1 VYMIIDFKVDYDT
14 VTYDSSY
21 VERTLPPVLRMTLGI
36 VTLTEVGVQRRISTR
51 MAAHEK
57 RLTEKRATEEFVRP
71 RDAAV
76 QLQISYPTVKQWIY
90 NRKLRAVKTPGGH
103 YRIPQSEVDRLLHR
117 TRGHNEDERRVSYKR
132 ISGRNQLV
140 GRIVDIRVS
149 GLVAQV
155 TLSVGGQLITSL
167 ITSGAVR
174 EMQLRKGQT
183 AAALIKATEVMII
196 RV

>member
-1 VYMIIDFKVDYDT
+1 MRKSGKSIQ
-14 VTYDSSY
+14 
-21 VERTLPPVLRMTLGI
+21 EQAELLHL
-36 VTLTEVGVQRRISTR
+36 
-51 MAAHEK
+51 
-57 RLTEKRATEEFVRP
+57 

-76 QLQISYPTVKQWIY
+76 QLGISFPTIKQWIY
-90 NRKLRAVKTPGGH
+90 KKKIRSVQTAGGH
-103 YRIPQSEVDRLLHR
+103 HRIPQSEVDRLLYR
-117 TRGHNEDERRVSYKR
+117 SRGHNEEERRASYQR

-140 GRIVDIRVS
+140 GRIVDVRVS

-174 EMQLRKGQT
+174 EMKLKKGQT

>member
-1 VYMIIDFKVDYDT
+1 MKT
-14 VTYDSSY
+14 KTNRAPAG
-21 VERTLPPVLRMTLGI
+21 ETLL
-36 VTLTEVGVQRRISTR
+36 
-51 MAAHEK
+51 
-57 RLTEKRATEEFVRP
+57 RP

-76 QLQISYPTVKQWIY
+76 QLQISYPTIKQWIY
-90 NRKLRAVKTPGGH
+90 HRKLKAVKTPGGH
-103 YRIPQSEVDRLLHR
+103 YRIPQSEIDRLLYR
-117 TRGHNEDERRVSYKR
+117 TRGRNEGERRVTYQR

-140 GRIVDIRVS
+140 GRVVDVRVS

-174 EMQLRKGQT
+174 EMHLKKGQT

>member
-1 VYMIIDFKVDYDT
+1 MRTRD
-14 VTYDSSY
+14 DSGTKTAEL
-21 VERTLPPVLRMTLGI
+21 VKL
-36 VTLTEVGVQRRISTR
+36 
-51 MAAHEK
+51 
-57 RLTEKRATEEFVRP
+57 

-76 QLQISYPTVKQWIY
+76 QLGVSFPTIKQWIY
-90 NRKLRAVKTPGGH
+90 KKKIRSVQTAGGH
-103 YRIPQSEVDRLLHR
+103 HRIPQSEVDRLLYR
-117 TRGHNEDERRVSYKR
+117 TRGHNENERRVSYRR

-140 GRIVDIRVS
+140 GRIVEIRVS

-167 ITSGAVR
+167 ITASAAR
-174 EMQLRKGQT
+174 EMQLKKGQT

>member
-1 VYMIIDFKVDYDT
+1 MRKQRK
-14 VTYDSSY
+14 S
-21 VERTLPPVLRMTLGI
+21 ERSL
-36 VTLTEVGVQRRISTR
+36 
-51 MAAHEK
+51 
-57 RLTEKRATEEFVRP
+57 ATENFLRP

-76 QLQISYPTVKQWIY
+76 QLQISYPTIKQWIY
-90 NRKLRAVKTPGGH
+90 HRKLRAAKTPGGH
-103 YRIPQSEVDRLLHR
+103 YRIPQSEIDRLLYR
-117 TRGHNEDERRVSYKR
+117 SRCHNEEERRVTYQR

-140 GRIVDIRVS
+140 GRIVDVRVS
-149 GLVAQV
+149 GLVGQV

-174 EMQLRKGQT
+174 EMKLKKGQT

>member
-1 VYMIIDFKVDYDT
+1 MKT
-14 VTYDSSY
+14 KKNQNPAG
-21 VERTLPPVLRMTLGI
+21 ETLLR
-36 VTLTEVGVQRRISTR
+36 
-51 MAAHEK
+51 A
-57 RLTEKRATEEFVRP
+57 

-76 QLQISYPTVKQWIY
+76 QLQISYPTIKQWIY
-90 NRKLRAVKTPGGH
+90 RRNLKAVKTPGGH
-103 YRIPQSEVDRLLHR
+103 YRIPQSEIDRLLYR
-117 TRGHNEDERRVSYKR
+117 TRGRNQDERRVTYQR

-140 GRIVDIRVS
+140 GRIVDVRVS

-174 EMQLRKGQT
+174 EMGLKKGQT

>member
-1 VYMIIDFKVDYDT
+1 MAVKNQSG
-14 VTYDSSY
+14 SSSL
-21 VERTLPPVLRMTLGI
+21 ESL
-36 VTLTEVGVQRRISTR
+36 
-51 MAAHEK
+51 
-57 RLTEKRATEEFVRP
+57 VRP

-76 QLQISYPTVKQWIY
+76 QLQISYPTIKQWIY
-90 NRKLRAVKTPGGH
+90 HRKLRAVKTPGGH
-103 YRIPQSEVDRLLHR
+103 YRIPQSEIDRLLYR
-117 TRGHNEDERRVSYKR
+117 TRGHNEGERRVSYKR

-140 GRIVDIRVS
+140 GRIVDVRVS
-149 GLVAQV
+149 GLVGQV

-174 EMQLRKGQT
+174 EMQLKKGQT

>member
-1 VYMIIDFKVDYDT
+1 MPRKA
-14 VTYDSSY
+14 
-21 VERTLPPVLRMTLGI
+21 E
-36 VTLTEVGVQRRISTR
+36 STR
-51 MAAHEK
+51 TDAEM
-57 RLTEKRATEEFVRP
+57 LGP
-71 RDAAV
+71 RDAAA
-76 QLQISYPTVKQWIY
+76 QLGVSFPTIKQWIY
-90 NRKLRAVKTPGGH
+90 KKKIRSIQTAGGH
-103 YRIPQSEVDRLLHR
+103 HRIPQSEVDRLLYR
-117 TRGHNEDERRVSYKR
+117 SRGHNEGERRATFQR

-140 GRIVDIRVS
+140 GRIVDVRVS

-174 EMQLRKGQT
+174 EMKLKKGQT

>member
-1 VYMIIDFKVDYDT
+1 MAMREKKGQ
-14 VTYDSSY
+14 
-21 VERTLPPVLRMTLGI
+21 ERTTRRTGSDAVLRLG
-36 VTLTEVGVQRRISTR
+36 
-51 MAAHEK
+51 
-57 RLTEKRATEEFVRP
+57 
-71 RDAAV
+71 DAAV
-76 QLQISYPTVKQWIY
+76 QLQISYPTIKQWIY
-90 NRKLRAVKTPGGH
+90 QRKLQAIKTPVGH
-103 YRIPQSEVDRLLHR
+103 YRIPQSEVDRLLYR
-117 TRGHNEDERRVSYKR
+117 TRGRNEEERRITYQR

-140 GRIVDIRVS
+140 GRIVDVRVS

-174 EMQLRKGQT
+174 EMKLKKGQT

>member
-1 VYMIIDFKVDYDT
+1 MT
-14 VTYDSSY
+14 VSKKPNQPAD
-21 VERTLPPVLRMTLGI
+21 EPL
-36 VTLTEVGVQRRISTR
+36 
-51 MAAHEK
+51 
-57 RLTEKRATEEFVRP
+57 VRP

-76 QLQISYPTVKQWIY
+76 QLQISYPTIKQWIY
-90 NRKLRAVKTPGGH
+90 HRKLKAVKTPGGH
-103 YRIPQSEVDRLLHR
+103 YRIPQSEIDRLLYR
-117 TRGHNEDERRVSYKR
+117 TRGRNEGERRVSYQR

-140 GRIVDIRVS
+140 GRVVDVRVS

-174 EMQLRKGQT
+174 EMQLKKGQT